1 MDIRV
6 GGYNYFFS
14 LLTLLSVPLVSIKML
29 LVVKLFYFLKC
40 QKWYIEKMSA
50 SASSGYPDTKKQ
62 MKAQRPC
69 AFIVS
74 KCLDTPM
81 KHKARVFDKLHLKFH
96 FFK

>member
-1 MDIRV
+1 M
-6 GGYNYFFS
+6 
-14 LLTLLSVPLVSIKML
+14 SV
-29 LVVKLFYFLKC
+29 
-40 QKWYIEKMSA
+40 

-81 KHKARVFDKLHLKFH
+81 KHEARVFDKLHLKFH
-96 FFK
+96 FLK